1 MQTIMFHIIL
11 CIVRMNT
18 VPVHV
23 YSTQSSL
30 LELAQVR
37 NVSHLA
43 SPRDSHVYAIR
54 MSNMT
59 NARMLASL
67 LMEITYIDV
76 VRNVLVAQKSGI
88 YGSTDFPFIHCY
100 FIHIYLRLNG
110 ECTIPYTLDYC
121 NCCDYSAIDG
131 LWTSGVSHTFNV
143 CAGSTEAP
151 QACHCFKGLQVIN
164 QQCSYTIELAKQ

>member
-1 MQTIMFHIIL
+1 MSQCTYRGDIPTEVAVAVVEFRTDSSIEKDDLEVRQFWEKPIGIVTLLNCSLIQTIMFHIIL
-11 CIVRMNT
+11 CIIRMNT
-18 VPVHV
+18 IPVHL
-23 YSTQSSL
+23 YTTQYSL

-67 LMEITYIDV
+67 LMKITFIDV

-100 FIHIYLRLNG
+100 FIHIILYL
-110 ECTIPYTLDYC
+110 ITLE
-121 NCCDYSAIDG
+121 
-131 LWTSGVSHTFNV
+131 W
-143 CAGSTEAP
+143 
-151 QACHCFKGLQVIN
+151 
-164 QQCSYTIELAKQ
+164 

>member
-1 MQTIMFHIIL
+1 MSKAHRNGHTELQLDTNKKFHIIL
-11 CIVRMNT
+11 CIIHMNT
-18 VPVHV
+18 VPVHL
-23 YSTQSSL
+23 YTTQSSL

-67 LMEITYIDV
+67 LMKITFIDV

-100 FIHIYLRLNG
+100 YIHNY
-110 ECTIPYTLDYC
+110 
-121 NCCDYSAIDG
+121 A
-131 LWTSGVSHTFNV
+131 
-143 CAGSTEAP
+143 
-151 QACHCFKGLQVIN
+151 
-164 QQCSYTIELAKQ
+164 

>member
-1 MQTIMFHIIL
+1 MTII
-11 CIVRMNT
+11 RMNT
-18 VPVHV
+18 VPVHL
-23 YSTQSSL
+23 YTTQNSL

-67 LMEITYIDV
+67 LMKITFIDV

-100 FIHIYLRLNG
+100 FIHIKLYLRLNG

-143 CAGSTEAP
+143 CVGSTEAP
-151 QACHCFKGLQVIN
+151 QACNCFKGLQVIN

>member
-1 MQTIMFHIIL
+1 MFHIIL
-11 CIVRMNT
+11 CIIRMNT

-23 YSTQSSL
+23 YTTQSSL

-37 NVSHLA
+37 NVSHVA

-67 LMEITYIDV
+67 LMKISFIDV

-88 YGSTDFPFIHCY
+88 IWINRFSFH
-100 FIHIYLRLNG
+100 
-110 ECTIPYTLDYC
+110 TLLFHAY
-121 NCCDYSAIDG
+121 IFT
-131 LWTSGVSHTFNV
+131 LEW
-143 CAGSTEAP
+143 
-151 QACHCFKGLQVIN
+151 
-164 QQCSYTIELAKQ
+164 